1 MKYILQDSRT
11 LSHLQSWAQATNL
24 IRASFFFWSSGTAM
38 QMSHSGLLATLLYGS
53 IEQLL
58 EFGLGADIVISLFP
72 DRWEQFDAFG
82 GGKENFKWLELQRA
96 FTRMISNDELRF
108 FFLID
113 GLDEF
118 EGRPKELIDF
128 VLRTTAR
135 ENVKVC
141 AASRPWLPF
150 EDAFQ
155 GFFHLS
161 LEDLTR
167 EDISNYA
174 TDKFLADSHFCRLKR
189 REPQRAQSLIS
200 KVAEKAEGVSA
211 S

>member
-1 MKYILQDSRT
+1 M
-11 LSHLQSWAQATNL
+11 
-24 IRASFFFWSSGTAM
+24 
-38 QMSHSGLLATLLYGS
+38 
-53 IEQLL
+53 L
-58 EFGLGADIVISLFP
+58 ELDFGVDIVSALFP

-82 GGKENFKWLELQRA
+82 GGKEDFKWLELQRA

-108 FFLID
+108 FFVID

-118 EGRPKELIDF
+118 EGKSKELIDF
-128 VLRTTAR
+128 ILRIAAR
-135 ENVKVC
+135 GNVKVC

-155 GFFHLS
+155 RFCHLS

-167 EDISNYA
+167 EDISNYV
-174 TDKFLADSHFCRLKR
+174 TDKFSADSHFCRLKR

-200 KVAEKAEGVSA
+200 NVADKAEGVSN